1 MKYKYKLE
9 GLDCANC
16 TQKIEDRLNEEN
28 DIDNCVISFATGIM
42 TFHSNQPN
50 IESRVIEII
59 SQMEPDISI
68 QNMNQTHKHFHHEEH
83 CSCGHDHYHE
93 EHCSCEHDHHHEEHC
108 SCGHDHHKPVRK
120 IKGGIRLHI
129 HGLDCANCAMK
140 VETEIKKQPFI
151 EDAVVNFSTETLV
164 VKSTHVD
171 NLVDKIQQVVD
182 SVEEGVSISLDKQK
196 NFEKP
201 KLFVLKENIELVE
214 GIIVFIGA
222 IISSGWFSIFLYIFA
237 YLLIGYKVILKAL
250 KNIGRKDF
258 LDENFLMCL
267 ATFGAIALQDYSEAI
282 AVMLF
287 YAIGEIFQG
296 YAVNKTR
303 HSISSLMN
311 VKSDFANLLQDNEII
326 QVAPEE
332 VQPGQTIVVKVG
344 EKVPLDGTVIHGTSM
359 LDTSSLTGESV
370 PKYVESGDEILSG
383 VVNLNEVLYIEV
395 THPYEDST
403 VSRIIDL
410 VENSASKK
418 AQIEKFITRFAKVYT
433 PTVVLLAVLLLVVPM
448 IILPDQSIYT
458 WLYRACTFL
467 VVSCPCAL
475 VISIPLGLYAGLGKA
490 SSLGILI
497 KGGNYLEL
505 LKDVD
510 TVVFDKTGTLTKGEF
525 DVVEIS
531 DESLLEI
538 GAYGEFM
545 SNHPIAKSIVQC
557 YKQDIQSQR
566 ISQFKEIAGMGIEV
580 LIDGQQYYLGNQ
592 KYFDRLQIKTS
603 LPQKTG
609 TIVYIARGHHYLG
622 YIVVADI
629 VKDTA
634 VLGIQSLK
642 GVKVKNTV
650 MLTGDRRD
658 VANDIASKIG
668 IDTVYSELLPQ
679 DKVYQ
684 LEKLLNK
691 DSVVAYVGDGI
702 NDAPVL
708 ARADLGIAMG
718 GVGSDVAI
726 EAADMV
732 LMTDDINMIS
742 KAIQVSRYT
751 NFILKENVT
760 FTLLVKI
767 GVLVL
772 TLFGYTNMWMGVF
785 ADVGVTLIAI
795 CNSMRILYKK

>member
-1 MKYKYKLE
+1 MEYKYKLS

-16 TQKIEDRLNEEN
+16 TQKIEDRLNQEEH
-28 DIDNCVISFATGIM
+28 IENCTISFATGIM
-42 TFHSNQPN
+42 TFNSEQDG
-50 IESRVIEII
+50 IEKRVSEII
-59 SQMEPDISI
+59 SQMEPEVVM
-68 QNMNQTHKHFHHEEH
+68 QNMSCNCQNHDHSHVHQHHDDD
-83 CSCGHDHYHE
+83 CDCGHHHHDDHC
-93 EHCSCEHDHHHEEHC
+93 HCGHHHDHPAM
-108 SCGHDHHKPVRK
+108 PVRN
-120 IKGGIRLHI
+120 IDGGIKLLI
-129 HGLDCANCAMK
+129 HGLDCANCALK
-140 VETEIKKQPFI
+140 VENEIKKQPFI
-151 EDAVVNFSTETLV
+151 EDAVINFSTETLV
-164 VKSTHVD
+164 VKTTDSHD
-171 NLVDKIQQVVD
+171 LVDKIQKAVD
-182 SVEEGVSISLDKQK
+182 SVEEGVIVSLKK
-196 NFEKP
+196 SEVKYTKP
-201 KLFVLKENIELVE
+201 KLFVFKDNIELIE
-214 GIIVFIGA
+214 GIIIFVGA
-222 IISSGWFSIFLYIFA
+222 MMTSGWFSVFLYIFA

-250 KNIGRKDF
+250 KNLGRKDF

-267 ATFGAIALQDYSEAI
+267 ATFGAIALQDYGEAI

-303 HSISSLMN
+303 NSISSLMN
-311 VKSDFANLLQDNEII
+311 VKSDYANLQLEDEMI
-326 QVAPEE
+326 QVPPED
-332 VQPGQTIVVKVG
+332 VQVGQTVVVKVG
-344 EKVPLDGTVIHGTSM
+344 EKVPLDGVVIQGSSM

-370 PKYVESGDEILSG
+370 PRLVETGDEILSG
-383 VVNLNEVLYIEV
+383 VVNLNEILYVKV

-418 AQIEKFITRFAKVYT
+418 AQIEKFITRFARVYT
-433 PTVVLLAVLLLVVPM
+433 PAVVFLAVLLLIVPM
-448 IILPDQSIYT
+448 IALPDQSFYT

-490 SSLGILI
+490 SSAGILI

-525 DVVEIS
+525 EVVEIS

-545 SNHPIAKSIVQC
+545 SNHPIAKSIV
-557 YKQDIQSQR
+557 KAFGKDIDSQR
-566 ISQFKEIAGMGIEV
+566 IADFKETAGMGIEV
-580 LIDGQQYYLGNQ
+580 LIDDQHYYLGNQ
-592 KYFDRLQIKTS
+592 KYFDQLQVKTAS
-603 LPQKTG
+603 PEKTG
-609 TIVYIARGHHYLG
+609 TIVYIARDHDYLG
-622 YIVVADI
+622 YIVVADVI
-629 VKDTA
+629 KDTA
-634 VLGIQSLK
+634 ISGISSLK
-642 GVKVKNTV
+642 DVKVKNTV
-650 MLTGDRRD
+650 MLTGDRQN
-658 VANDIASKIG
+658 VAEDIASKIG
-668 IDTVYSELLPQ
+668 IDQVYSELLPQ

-684 LEKLLNK
+684 LEKLLDK

-732 LMTDDINMIS
+732 LMTDDITMIA
-742 KAIQVSRYT
+742 KAIRISRYT

-760 FTLLVKI
+760 FTLLIKI
-767 GVLVL
+767 GVLLL

>member
-1 MKYKYKLE
+1 MEYKYKLS

-16 TQKIEDRLNEEN
+16 TQKIEDRLNQEEH
-28 DIDNCVISFATGIM
+28 IENCTISFATGIM
-42 TFHSNQPN
+42 TFNSEQDG
-50 IESRVIEII
+50 IEKRVSEII
-59 SQMEPDISI
+59 SQMEPEVVM
-68 QNMNQTHKHFHHEEH
+68 QNMSCNCQNHDHSHVHQHHDDD
-83 CSCGHDHYHE
+83 CDCGHHHHDDHC
-93 EHCSCEHDHHHEEHC
+93 HCGHHHDHPAM
-108 SCGHDHHKPVRK
+108 PVRN
-120 IKGGIRLHI
+120 IDGGIKLLI
-129 HGLDCANCAMK
+129 HGLDCANCALK
-140 VETEIKKQPFI
+140 VENEIKKQPFI
-151 EDAVVNFSTETLV
+151 EDAVINFSTETLV
-164 VKSTHVD
+164 VKTTDSHD
-171 NLVDKIQQVVD
+171 LVDKIQKAVD
-182 SVEEGVSISLDKQK
+182 SVEEGVIVSLKK
-196 NFEKP
+196 SEVKYTKP
-201 KLFVLKENIELVE
+201 KLFVFKDNIELIE
-214 GIIVFIGA
+214 GIIIFVGA
-222 IISSGWFSIFLYIFA
+222 MMTSGWFSVFLYIFA

-250 KNIGRKDF
+250 KNLGRKDF
-258 LDENFLMCL
+258 LDENLLMCL
-267 ATFGAIALQDYSEAI
+267 ATFGAIALQDYGEAI

-303 HSISSLMN
+303 NSISSLMN
-311 VKSDFANLLQDNEII
+311 VKSDYANLQLEDEMI
-326 QVAPEE
+326 QVPPED
-332 VQPGQTIVVKVG
+332 VQVGQTVVVKVG
-344 EKVPLDGTVIHGTSM
+344 EKVPLDGVVIQGSSM

-370 PKYVESGDEILSG
+370 PRLVETGDEILSG
-383 VVNLNEVLYIEV
+383 VVNLNEILYVKV

-418 AQIEKFITRFAKVYT
+418 AQIEKFITRFARVYT
-433 PTVVLLAVLLLVVPM
+433 PAVVFLAVLLLIVPM
-448 IILPDQSIYT
+448 IALPDQSFYT

-490 SSLGILI
+490 SSAGILI

-525 DVVEIS
+525 EVVEIS
-531 DESLLEI
+531 DDSLLEI

-545 SNHPIAKSIVQC
+545 SNHPIAKSIV
-557 YKQDIQSQR
+557 KAFGKDIDSQR
-566 ISQFKEIAGMGIEV
+566 IADFKETAGMGIEV
-580 LIDGQQYYLGNQ
+580 LIDDQHYYLGNQ
-592 KYFDRLQIKTS
+592 KYFDQLQVKTAS
-603 LPQKTG
+603 PEKTG
-609 TIVYIARGHHYLG
+609 TIVYIARDHDYLG
-622 YIVVADI
+622 YIVVADVI
-629 VKDTA
+629 KDTA
-634 VLGIQSLK
+634 ISGISSLK
-642 GVKVKNTV
+642 DVKVKNTV
-650 MLTGDRRD
+650 MLTGDRQN
-658 VANDIASKIG
+658 VAEDIASKIG
-668 IDTVYSELLPQ
+668 IDQVYSELLPQ

-684 LEKLLNK
+684 LEKLLDK

-732 LMTDDINMIS
+732 LMTDDITMIA
-742 KAIQVSRYT
+742 KAIRISRYT

-760 FTLLVKI
+760 FTLLIKI
-767 GVLVL
+767 GVLLL

>member
-1 MKYKYKLE
+1 MEYKYKLS

-16 TQKIEDRLNEEN
+16 TQKIEDRLNQEEH
-28 DIDNCVISFATGIM
+28 IENCTISFATGIM
-42 TFHSNQPN
+42 TFNSEQDG
-50 IESRVIEII
+50 IEKRVSEII
-59 SQMEPDISI
+59 SQMEPEVVM
-68 QNMNQTHKHFHHEEH
+68 QNMSCNCQNHDHSHVHQHHDDD
-83 CSCGHDHYHE
+83 CDCGHHHHDDHC
-93 EHCSCEHDHHHEEHC
+93 HCGHHHDHPAM
-108 SCGHDHHKPVRK
+108 PVRN
-120 IKGGIRLHI
+120 IDGGIKLLI
-129 HGLDCANCAMK
+129 HGLDCANCALK
-140 VETEIKKQPFI
+140 VENEIKKQPFI
-151 EDAVVNFSTETLV
+151 EDAVINFSTETLV
-164 VKSTHVD
+164 VKTTDSHD
-171 NLVDKIQQVVD
+171 LVDKIQKAVD
-182 SVEEGVSISLDKQK
+182 SVEEGVIVSLKK
-196 NFEKP
+196 SEVKYTKP
-201 KLFVLKENIELVE
+201 KLFVFKDNIELME
-214 GIIVFIGA
+214 GIIIFVGA
-222 IISSGWFSIFLYIFA
+222 MMTSGWFSVFLYIFA

-250 KNIGRKDF
+250 KNLGRKDF

-267 ATFGAIALQDYSEAI
+267 ATFGAIALQDYGEAI

-303 HSISSLMN
+303 NSISSLMN
-311 VKSDFANLLQDNEII
+311 VKSDYANLQLEDEMI
-326 QVAPEE
+326 QVPPED
-332 VQPGQTIVVKVG
+332 VQVGQTVVVKVG
-344 EKVPLDGTVIHGTSM
+344 EKVPLDGVVIQGSSM

-370 PKYVESGDEILSG
+370 PRLVETGDEILSG
-383 VVNLNEVLYIEV
+383 VVNLNEILYVKV

-418 AQIEKFITRFAKVYT
+418 AQIEKFITRFARVYT
-433 PTVVLLAVLLLVVPM
+433 PAVVFLAVLLLIVPM
-448 IILPDQSIYT
+448 IALPDQSFYT

-490 SSLGILI
+490 SSAGILI

-525 DVVEIS
+525 EVVEIS

-545 SNHPIAKSIVQC
+545 SNHPIAKSIV
-557 YKQDIQSQR
+557 KAFGKDIDSQR
-566 ISQFKEIAGMGIEV
+566 IADFKETAGMGIEV
-580 LIDGQQYYLGNQ
+580 LIDDQHYYLGNQ
-592 KYFDRLQIKTS
+592 KYFDQLQVKTAS
-603 LPQKTG
+603 PEKTG
-609 TIVYIARGHHYLG
+609 TIVYIARDHDYLG
-622 YIVVADI
+622 YIVVADVI
-629 VKDTA
+629 KDTA
-634 VLGIQSLK
+634 ISGISSLK
-642 GVKVKNTV
+642 DVKVKNTV
-650 MLTGDRRD
+650 MLTGDRQN
-658 VANDIASKIG
+658 VAEDIASKIG
-668 IDTVYSELLPQ
+668 IDQVYSELLPQ

-684 LEKLLNK
+684 LEKLLDK

-732 LMTDDINMIS
+732 LMTDDITMIA
-742 KAIQVSRYT
+742 KAIRISRYT

-760 FTLLVKI
+760 FTLLIKI
-767 GVLVL
+767 GVLLL

>member
-1 MKYKYKLE
+1 MEYKYKLS

-16 TQKIEDRLNEEN
+16 TQKIEDRLNQEEH
-28 DIDNCVISFATGIM
+28 IENCTISFATGIM
-42 TFHSNQPN
+42 IFNSEQDG
-50 IESRVIEII
+50 IEKRVSEII
-59 SQMEPDISI
+59 SQMEPEVTM
-68 QNMNQTHKHFHHEEH
+68 QNMSCNCQNHDHSHVHQHHDDD
-83 CSCGHDHYHE
+83 CDCGHHHHDDHC
-93 EHCSCEHDHHHEEHC
+93 HCGHHHDHPAM
-108 SCGHDHHKPVRK
+108 PVRN
-120 IKGGIRLHI
+120 IDGGIKLHI
-129 HGLDCANCAMK
+129 HGLDCANCALK
-140 VETEIKKQPFI
+140 VENEIKKQPFI
-151 EDAVVNFSTETLV
+151 EDAVINFSTETLV
-164 VKSTHVD
+164 VKTTDSHD
-171 NLVDKIQQVVD
+171 LVDKIQKAVD
-182 SVEEGVSISLDKQK
+182 SVEEGVIVSLKK
-196 NFEKP
+196 SEVKYTKP
-201 KLFVLKENIELVE
+201 KLFVFKDNIELIE
-214 GIIVFIGA
+214 GIIIFVGA
-222 IISSGWFSIFLYIFA
+222 MMTSGWFSVFLYIFA

-250 KNIGRKDF
+250 KNLGRKDF
-258 LDENFLMCL
+258 LDENLLMCL
-267 ATFGAIALQDYSEAI
+267 ATFGAIALQDYGEAI

-303 HSISSLMN
+303 NSISSLMN
-311 VKSDFANLLQDNEII
+311 VKSDYANLQLEDEMI
-326 QVAPEE
+326 QVPPED
-332 VQPGQTIVVKVG
+332 VQVGQTVVVKVG
-344 EKVPLDGTVIHGTSM
+344 EKVPLDGVVIQGSSM

-370 PKYVESGDEILSG
+370 PRLVETGDEILSG
-383 VVNLNEVLYIEV
+383 VVNLNEILYVKV

-418 AQIEKFITRFAKVYT
+418 AQIEKFITRFARVYT
-433 PTVVLLAVLLLVVPM
+433 PAVVFLAVLLLIVPM
-448 IILPDQSIYT
+448 IALPDQSFYT

-490 SSLGILI
+490 SSAGILI

-525 DVVEIS
+525 EVVEIS

-545 SNHPIAKSIVQC
+545 SNHPIAKSIV
-557 YKQDIQSQR
+557 KAFGKDIDSQR
-566 ISQFKEIAGMGIEV
+566 IADFKETAGMGIEV
-580 LIDGQQYYLGNQ
+580 LIDDQHYYLGNQ
-592 KYFDRLQIKTS
+592 KYFDQLQVKTAS
-603 LPQKTG
+603 PEKTG
-609 TIVYIARGHHYLG
+609 TIVYIARDHDYLG
-622 YIVVADI
+622 YIVVADVI
-629 VKDTA
+629 KDTA
-634 VLGIQSLK
+634 ISGISSLK
-642 GVKVKNTV
+642 DVKVKNTV
-650 MLTGDRRD
+650 MLTGDRQN
-658 VANDIASKIG
+658 VAEDIASKIG
-668 IDTVYSELLPQ
+668 IDQVYSELLPQ

-684 LEKLLNK
+684 LEKLLDK

-732 LMTDDINMIS
+732 LMTDDITMIA
-742 KAIQVSRYT
+742 KAIRISRYT

-760 FTLLVKI
+760 FTLLIKI
-767 GVLVL
+767 GVLLL

>member
-1 MKYKYKLE
+1 MEYKYKLN

-16 TQKIEDRLNEEN
+16 TQKIEDRLNQEEH
-28 DIDNCVISFATGIM
+28 IENCTISFATGIM
-42 TFHSNQPN
+42 TFNSEQDG
-50 IESRVIEII
+50 IEKRVSEII
-59 SQMEPDISI
+59 SQMEPEVVM
-68 QNMNQTHKHFHHEEH
+68 QNMSCNCQNHDHSHVHQHHDDD
-83 CSCGHDHYHE
+83 CDCGHHHHDDHC
-93 EHCSCEHDHHHEEHC
+93 HCGHHHDHPAM
-108 SCGHDHHKPVRK
+108 PVRN
-120 IKGGIRLHI
+120 IDGGIKLLI
-129 HGLDCANCAMK
+129 HGLDCANCALK
-140 VETEIKKQPFI
+140 VENEIKKQPFI
-151 EDAVVNFSTETLV
+151 EDAVINFSTETLV
-164 VKSTHVD
+164 VKTTDSHD
-171 NLVDKIQQVVD
+171 LVDKIQKAVD
-182 SVEEGVSISLDKQK
+182 SVEEGVIVSLKK
-196 NFEKP
+196 SEVKYTKP
-201 KLFVLKENIELVE
+201 KLFVFKDNIELME
-214 GIIVFIGA
+214 GIIIFVGA
-222 IISSGWFSIFLYIFA
+222 MMTSGWFSVFLYIFA

-250 KNIGRKDF
+250 KNLGRKDF

-267 ATFGAIALQDYSEAI
+267 ATFGAIALQDYGEAI

-303 HSISSLMN
+303 NSISSLMN
-311 VKSDFANLLQDNEII
+311 VKSDYANLQLEDEMI
-326 QVAPEE
+326 QVPPED
-332 VQPGQTIVVKVG
+332 VQVGQTVVVKVG
-344 EKVPLDGTVIHGTSM
+344 EKVPLDGVVIQGSSM

-370 PKYVESGDEILSG
+370 PRLVETGDEILSG
-383 VVNLNEVLYIEV
+383 VVNLNEILYVKV

-418 AQIEKFITRFAKVYT
+418 AQIEKFITRFARVYT
-433 PTVVLLAVLLLVVPM
+433 PAVVFLAVLLLIVPM
-448 IILPDQSIYT
+448 IALPDQSFYT

-490 SSLGILI
+490 SSAGILI

-525 DVVEIS
+525 EVVEIS
-531 DESLLEI
+531 DDSLLEI

-545 SNHPIAKSIVQC
+545 SNHPIAKSIV
-557 YKQDIQSQR
+557 KAFGKDIDSQR
-566 ISQFKEIAGMGIEV
+566 IADFKETAGMGIEV
-580 LIDGQQYYLGNQ
+580 LIDDQHYYLGNQ
-592 KYFDRLQIKTS
+592 KYFDQLQVKTAS
-603 LPQKTG
+603 PEKTG
-609 TIVYIARGHHYLG
+609 TIVYIARDHDYLG
-622 YIVVADI
+622 YIVVADVI
-629 VKDTA
+629 KDTA
-634 VLGIQSLK
+634 ISGISSLK
-642 GVKVKNTV
+642 DVKVKNTV
-650 MLTGDRRD
+650 MLTGDRQN
-658 VANDIASKIG
+658 VAEDIASKIG
-668 IDTVYSELLPQ
+668 IDQVYSELLPQ

-684 LEKLLNK
+684 LEKLLDK

-732 LMTDDINMIS
+732 LMTDDITMIA
-742 KAIQVSRYT
+742 KAIRISRYT

-760 FTLLVKI
+760 FTLLIKI
-767 GVLVL
+767 GVLLL

-795 CNSMRILYKK
+795 CNSMRILYKKK

>member
-1 MKYKYKLE
+1 MEYKYKLN

-16 TQKIEDRLNEEN
+16 TQKIEDRLNQEEH
-28 DIDNCVISFATGIM
+28 IENCTISFATGIM
-42 TFHSNQPN
+42 TFNSEQDG
-50 IESRVIEII
+50 IEKRVSEII
-59 SQMEPDISI
+59 SQMEPEVVM
-68 QNMNQTHKHFHHEEH
+68 QNMSCNCQNHDHSHVHQHHDDD
-83 CSCGHDHYHE
+83 CDCGHHHHDDHC
-93 EHCSCEHDHHHEEHC
+93 HCGHHHDHPAM
-108 SCGHDHHKPVRK
+108 PVRN
-120 IKGGIRLHI
+120 IDGGIKLLI
-129 HGLDCANCAMK
+129 HGLDCANCALK
-140 VETEIKKQPFI
+140 VENEIKKQPFI
-151 EDAVVNFSTETLV
+151 EDAVINFSTETLV
-164 VKSTHVD
+164 VKTTDSHD
-171 NLVDKIQQVVD
+171 LVDKIQKAVD
-182 SVEEGVSISLDKQK
+182 SVEEGVIVSLKK
-196 NFEKP
+196 SEVKYTKP
-201 KLFVLKENIELVE
+201 KLFVFKDNIELME
-214 GIIVFIGA
+214 GIIIFVGA
-222 IISSGWFSIFLYIFA
+222 MMTSGWFSVFLYIFA

-250 KNIGRKDF
+250 KNLGRKDF

-267 ATFGAIALQDYSEAI
+267 ATFGAIALQDYGEAI

-303 HSISSLMN
+303 NSISSLMN
-311 VKSDFANLLQDNEII
+311 VKSDYANLQLEDEMI
-326 QVAPEE
+326 QVPPED
-332 VQPGQTIVVKVG
+332 VQVGQTVVVKVG
-344 EKVPLDGTVIHGTSM
+344 EKVPLDGVVIQGSSM

-370 PKYVESGDEILSG
+370 PRLVETGDEILSG
-383 VVNLNEVLYIEV
+383 VVNLNEILYVKV

-418 AQIEKFITRFAKVYT
+418 AQIEKFITRFARVYT
-433 PTVVLLAVLLLVVPM
+433 PAVVFLAVLLLIVPM
-448 IILPDQSIYT
+448 IALPDQSFYT

-490 SSLGILI
+490 SSAGILI

-525 DVVEIS
+525 EVVEIS
-531 DESLLEI
+531 DDSLLEI

-545 SNHPIAKSIVQC
+545 SNHPIAKSIV
-557 YKQDIQSQR
+557 KAFGKDIDSQR
-566 ISQFKEIAGMGIEV
+566 IADFKETAGMGIEV
-580 LIDGQQYYLGNQ
+580 LIDDQHYYLGNQ
-592 KYFDRLQIKTS
+592 KYFDQLQVKTAS
-603 LPQKTG
+603 PEKTG
-609 TIVYIARGHHYLG
+609 TIVYIARDHDYLG
-622 YIVVADI
+622 YIVVADVI
-629 VKDTA
+629 KDTA
-634 VLGIQSLK
+634 ISGISSLK
-642 GVKVKNTV
+642 DVKVKNTV
-650 MLTGDRRD
+650 MLTGDRQN
-658 VANDIASKIG
+658 VAEDIASKIG
-668 IDTVYSELLPQ
+668 IDQVYSELLPQ

-684 LEKLLNK
+684 LEKLLDK

-732 LMTDDINMIS
+732 LMTDDITMIA
-742 KAIQVSRYT
+742 KAIRISRYT

-760 FTLLVKI
+760 FTLLIKI
-767 GVLVL
+767 GVLLL

>member
-1 MKYKYKLE
+1 MEYKYKLS

-16 TQKIEDRLNEEN
+16 TQKIEDRLNQEEH
-28 DIDNCVISFATGIM
+28 IENCTISFATGIM
-42 TFHSNQPN
+42 TFNSEQDG
-50 IESRVIEII
+50 IEKRVSEII
-59 SQMEPDISI
+59 SQMEPEVVM
-68 QNMNQTHKHFHHEEH
+68 QNMSCNCQNHDHSHVHQHHDDD
-83 CSCGHDHYHE
+83 CDCGHHHHDDHC
-93 EHCSCEHDHHHEEHC
+93 HCGHHHDHPAM
-108 SCGHDHHKPVRK
+108 PVRN
-120 IKGGIRLHI
+120 IDGGIKLHI
-129 HGLDCANCAMK
+129 HGLDCANCALK
-140 VETEIKKQPFI
+140 VENEIKKQPFI
-151 EDAVVNFSTETLV
+151 EDAVINFSTETLV
-164 VKSTHVD
+164 VKTTDSHD
-171 NLVDKIQQVVD
+171 LVDKIQKAVD
-182 SVEEGVSISLDKQK
+182 SVEEGVIVSLKK
-196 NFEKP
+196 SEVKYTKP
-201 KLFVLKENIELVE
+201 KLFVFKDNIELIE
-214 GIIVFIGA
+214 GIIIFVGA
-222 IISSGWFSIFLYIFA
+222 MMTSGWFSVFLYIFA

-250 KNIGRKDF
+250 KNLGRKDF

-267 ATFGAIALQDYSEAI
+267 ATFGAIALQDYGEAI

-303 HSISSLMN
+303 NSISSLMN
-311 VKSDFANLLQDNEII
+311 VKSDYANLQLEDEMI
-326 QVAPEE
+326 QVPPED
-332 VQPGQTIVVKVG
+332 VQIGQTVVVKVG
-344 EKVPLDGTVIHGTSM
+344 EKVPLDGVVIQGSSM

-370 PKYVESGDEILSG
+370 PRLVETGDEILSG
-383 VVNLNEVLYIEV
+383 VVNLNEILYVKV

-418 AQIEKFITRFAKVYT
+418 AQIEKFITRFARVYT
-433 PTVVLLAVLLLVVPM
+433 PAVVFLAVLLLIVPM
-448 IILPDQSIYT
+448 IALPDQSFYT

-490 SSLGILI
+490 SSAGILI

-525 DVVEIS
+525 EVVEIS

-545 SNHPIAKSIVQC
+545 SNHPIAKSIV
-557 YKQDIQSQR
+557 KAFGKDIDSQR
-566 ISQFKEIAGMGIEV
+566 IADFKETAGMGIEV
-580 LIDGQQYYLGNQ
+580 LIDDQHYYLGNQ
-592 KYFDRLQIKTS
+592 KYFDQLQVKTAS
-603 LPQKTG
+603 PEKTG
-609 TIVYIARGHHYLG
+609 TIVYIARDHDYLG
-622 YIVVADI
+622 YIVVADVI
-629 VKDTA
+629 KDTA
-634 VLGIQSLK
+634 ISGISSLK
-642 GVKVKNTV
+642 DVKVKNTV
-650 MLTGDRRD
+650 MLTGDRQN
-658 VANDIASKIG
+658 VAEDIASKIG
-668 IDTVYSELLPQ
+668 IDQVYSELLPQ

-684 LEKLLNK
+684 LEKLLDK

-732 LMTDDINMIS
+732 LMTDDITMIA
-742 KAIQVSRYT
+742 KAIRISRYT

-760 FTLLVKI
+760 FTLLIKI
-767 GVLVL
+767 GVLLL

>member
-1 MKYKYKLE
+1 MEYKYKLS

-16 TQKIEDRLNEEN
+16 TQKIEDRLNQEEH
-28 DIDNCVISFATGIM
+28 IENCTISFATGIM
-42 TFHSNQPN
+42 TFNSEQDG
-50 IESRVIEII
+50 IEKRVSEII
-59 SQMEPDISI
+59 SQMEPEVTM
-68 QNMNQTHKHFHHEEH
+68 QNMSCNCQNHDHSHVHQHHDDD
-83 CSCGHDHYHE
+83 CDCGHHHHDDHC
-93 EHCSCEHDHHHEEHC
+93 HCGHHHDHPAM
-108 SCGHDHHKPVRK
+108 PVRN
-120 IKGGIRLHI
+120 IDGGIKLLI
-129 HGLDCANCAMK
+129 HGLDCANCALK
-140 VETEIKKQPFI
+140 VENEIKKQPFI
-151 EDAVVNFSTETLV
+151 EDAVINFSTETLV
-164 VKSTHVD
+164 VKTTDSHD
-171 NLVDKIQQVVD
+171 LVDKIQKAVD
-182 SVEEGVSISLDKQK
+182 SVEEGVIVSLKK
-196 NFEKP
+196 SEVKYTKP
-201 KLFVLKENIELVE
+201 KLFVFKDNIELME
-214 GIIVFIGA
+214 GIIIFVGA
-222 IISSGWFSIFLYIFA
+222 MMTSGWFSVFLYIFA

-250 KNIGRKDF
+250 KNLGRKDF

-267 ATFGAIALQDYSEAI
+267 ATFGAIALQDYGEAI

-303 HSISSLMN
+303 NSISSLMN
-311 VKSDFANLLQDNEII
+311 VKSDYANLQLEDEMI
-326 QVAPEE
+326 QVPPED
-332 VQPGQTIVVKVG
+332 VQVGQTVVVKVG
-344 EKVPLDGTVIHGTSM
+344 EKVPLDGVVIQGSSM

-370 PKYVESGDEILSG
+370 PRLVETGDEILSG
-383 VVNLNEVLYIEV
+383 VVNLNEILYVKV

-418 AQIEKFITRFAKVYT
+418 AQIEKFITRFARVYT
-433 PTVVLLAVLLLVVPM
+433 PAVVFLAVLLLIVPM
-448 IILPDQSIYT
+448 IALPDQSFYT

-490 SSLGILI
+490 SSAGILI

-525 DVVEIS
+525 EVVEIS

-545 SNHPIAKSIVQC
+545 SNHPIAKSIV
-557 YKQDIQSQR
+557 KAFGKDIDSQR
-566 ISQFKEIAGMGIEV
+566 IADFKETAGMGIEV
-580 LIDGQQYYLGNQ
+580 LIDDQHYYLGNQ
-592 KYFDRLQIKTS
+592 KYFDQLQVKTAS
-603 LPQKTG
+603 PEKTG
-609 TIVYIARGHHYLG
+609 TIVYIARDHDYLG
-622 YIVVADI
+622 YIVVADVI
-629 VKDTA
+629 KDTA
-634 VLGIQSLK
+634 ISGIRSLK
-642 GVKVKNTV
+642 DVKVKNTV
-650 MLTGDRRD
+650 MLTGDRQN
-658 VANDIASKIG
+658 VAEDIASKIG
-668 IDTVYSELLPQ
+668 IDQVYSELLPQ

-684 LEKLLNK
+684 LEKLLDK

-732 LMTDDINMIS
+732 LMTDDITMIA
-742 KAIQVSRYT
+742 KAIRISRYT

-760 FTLLVKI
+760 FTLLIKI
-767 GVLVL
+767 GVLLL

>member
-1 MKYKYKLE
+1 MEYKYKLS

-16 TQKIEDRLNEEN
+16 TQKIEDRLNQEEH
-28 DIDNCVISFATGIM
+28 IENCTISFATGIM
-42 TFHSNQPN
+42 TFNSEQDG
-50 IESRVIEII
+50 IEKRVSEII
-59 SQMEPDISI
+59 SQMEPEVTM
-68 QNMNQTHKHFHHEEH
+68 QNMSCNCQNHDHSHVHQHHDDD
-83 CSCGHDHYHE
+83 CDCGHHHHDDYC
-93 EHCSCEHDHHHEEHC
+93 HCGHHHDHPAM
-108 SCGHDHHKPVRK
+108 PVRN
-120 IKGGIRLHI
+120 IDGGIKLHI
-129 HGLDCANCAMK
+129 HGLDCANCALK
-140 VETEIKKQPFI
+140 VENEIKKQPFI
-151 EDAVVNFSTETLV
+151 EDAVINFSTETLV
-164 VKSTHVD
+164 VKTTDSHD
-171 NLVDKIQQVVD
+171 LVDKIQKAVD
-182 SVEEGVSISLDKQK
+182 SVEEGVIVSLKK
-196 NFEKP
+196 SEVKYTKP
-201 KLFVLKENIELVE
+201 KLFVFKDNIELIE
-214 GIIVFIGA
+214 GIIIFVA
-222 IISSGWFSIFLYIFA
+222 AMMTSGWFSVFLYIFA

-250 KNIGRKDF
+250 KNLGRKDF
-258 LDENFLMCL
+258 LDENLLMCL
-267 ATFGAIALQDYSEAI
+267 ATFGAIALQDYGEAI

-303 HSISSLMN
+303 NSISSLMN
-311 VKSDFANLLQDNEII
+311 VKSDYANLQLEDEMI
-326 QVAPEE
+326 QVPPED
-332 VQPGQTIVVKVG
+332 VQVGQTVVVKVG
-344 EKVPLDGTVIHGTSM
+344 EKVPLDGVVIQGSSM

-370 PKYVESGDEILSG
+370 PRLVETGDEILSG
-383 VVNLNEVLYIEV
+383 VVNLNEILYVKV

-418 AQIEKFITRFAKVYT
+418 AQIEKFITRFARVYT
-433 PTVVLLAVLLLVVPM
+433 PAVVFLAVLLLIVPM
-448 IILPDQSIYT
+448 IALPDQSFYT

-490 SSLGILI
+490 SSAGILI

-525 DVVEIS
+525 EVVEIS
-531 DESLLEI
+531 DDSLLEI

-545 SNHPIAKSIVQC
+545 SNHPIAKSIV
-557 YKQDIQSQR
+557 KAFGKDIDSQR
-566 ISQFKEIAGMGIEV
+566 IADFKETAGMGIEV
-580 LIDGQQYYLGNQ
+580 LIDDQHYYLGNQ
-592 KYFDRLQIKTS
+592 KYFDQLQVKTAS
-603 LPQKTG
+603 PEKTG
-609 TIVYIARGHHYLG
+609 TIVYIARDHDYLG
-622 YIVVADI
+622 YIVVADVI
-629 VKDTA
+629 KDTA
-634 VLGIQSLK
+634 ISGISSLK
-642 GVKVKNTV
+642 DVKVKNTV
-650 MLTGDRRD
+650 MLTGDRQN
-658 VANDIASKIG
+658 VAEDIASKIG
-668 IDTVYSELLPQ
+668 IDQVYSELLPQ

-684 LEKLLNK
+684 LEKLLDK

-732 LMTDDINMIS
+732 LMTDDITMIA
-742 KAIQVSRYT
+742 KAIRISRYT

-760 FTLLVKI
+760 FTLLIKI
-767 GVLVL
+767 GVLLL

>member
-1 MKYKYKLE
+1 MEYKYKLS

-16 TQKIEDRLNEEN
+16 TQKIEDRLNQEEH
-28 DIDNCVISFATGIM
+28 IENCTISFATGIM
-42 TFHSNQPN
+42 TFNSEQDG
-50 IESRVIEII
+50 IEKRVSEII
-59 SQMEPDISI
+59 SQMEPEVTM
-68 QNMNQTHKHFHHEEH
+68 QNMSCNCQNHDHSHVHQHHDDD
-83 CSCGHDHYHE
+83 CDCGHHHHDDHC
-93 EHCSCEHDHHHEEHC
+93 HCGHHHDHPAM
-108 SCGHDHHKPVRK
+108 PVRN
-120 IKGGIRLHI
+120 IDGGIKLLI
-129 HGLDCANCAMK
+129 HGLDCANCALK
-140 VETEIKKQPFI
+140 VENEIKKQPFI
-151 EDAVVNFSTETLV
+151 EDAVINFSTETLV
-164 VKSTHVD
+164 VKTTDSHD
-171 NLVDKIQQVVD
+171 LVDKIQKAVD
-182 SVEEGVSISLDKQK
+182 SVEEGVIVSLKK
-196 NFEKP
+196 SEVKYTKP
-201 KLFVLKENIELVE
+201 KLFVFKDNIELIE
-214 GIIVFIGA
+214 GIIIFVGA
-222 IISSGWFSIFLYIFA
+222 MMTSGWFSVFLYIFA

-250 KNIGRKDF
+250 KNLGRKDF
-258 LDENFLMCL
+258 LDENLLMCL
-267 ATFGAIALQDYSEAI
+267 ATFGAIALQDYGEAI

-303 HSISSLMN
+303 NSISSLMN
-311 VKSDFANLLQDNEII
+311 VKSDYANLQLEDEMI
-326 QVAPEE
+326 QVPPED
-332 VQPGQTIVVKVG
+332 VQIGQTVVVKVG
-344 EKVPLDGTVIHGTSM
+344 EKVPLDGVVIQGSSM

-370 PKYVESGDEILSG
+370 PRLVETGDEILSG
-383 VVNLNEVLYIEV
+383 VVNLNEILYVKV

-418 AQIEKFITRFAKVYT
+418 AQIEKFITRFARVYT
-433 PTVVLLAVLLLVVPM
+433 PAVVFLAVLLLIVPM
-448 IILPDQSIYT
+448 IALPDQSFYT

-490 SSLGILI
+490 SSAGILI

-525 DVVEIS
+525 EVVEIS
-531 DESLLEI
+531 DDSLLEI

-545 SNHPIAKSIVQC
+545 SNHPIAKSIV
-557 YKQDIQSQR
+557 KAFGKDIDSQR
-566 ISQFKEIAGMGIEV
+566 IADFKETAGMGIEV
-580 LIDGQQYYLGNQ
+580 LIDDQHYYLGNQ
-592 KYFDRLQIKTS
+592 KYFDQLQVKTAS
-603 LPQKTG
+603 PEKTG
-609 TIVYIARGHHYLG
+609 TIVYIARDHDYLG
-622 YIVVADI
+622 YIVVADVI
-629 VKDTA
+629 KDTA
-634 VLGIQSLK
+634 ISGISSLK
-642 GVKVKNTV
+642 DVKVKNTV
-650 MLTGDRRD
+650 MLTGDRQN
-658 VANDIASKIG
+658 VAEDIASKIG
-668 IDTVYSELLPQ
+668 IDQVYSELLPQ

-684 LEKLLNK
+684 LEKLLDK

-732 LMTDDINMIS
+732 LMTDDITMIA
-742 KAIQVSRYT
+742 KAIRISRYT

-760 FTLLVKI
+760 FTLLIKI
-767 GVLVL
+767 GVLLL

>member
-1 MKYKYKLE
+1 MEYKYKLS

-16 TQKIEDRLNEEN
+16 TQKIEDRLNQEEH
-28 DIDNCVISFATGIM
+28 IENCTISFATGIM
-42 TFHSNQPN
+42 TFNSEQDG
-50 IESRVIEII
+50 IEKRVSEII
-59 SQMEPDISI
+59 SQMEPEVTM
-68 QNMNQTHKHFHHEEH
+68 QNMSCNCQNHDHSHVHQHHDDD
-83 CSCGHDHYHE
+83 CDCGHHHHDDHC
-93 EHCSCEHDHHHEEHC
+93 HCGHRHDHPAM
-108 SCGHDHHKPVRK
+108 PVRN
-120 IKGGIRLHI
+120 IDGGIKLHI
-129 HGLDCANCAMK
+129 HGLDCANCALK
-140 VETEIKKQPFI
+140 VENEIKKQPFI
-151 EDAVVNFSTETLV
+151 EDAVINFSTETLV
-164 VKSTHVD
+164 VKTTDSHD
-171 NLVDKIQQVVD
+171 LVDKIQKAVD
-182 SVEEGVSISLDKQK
+182 SVEEGVIVSLKK
-196 NFEKP
+196 SEVKYTKP
-201 KLFVLKENIELVE
+201 KLFVFKDNIELIE
-214 GIIVFIGA
+214 GIIIFVGA
-222 IISSGWFSIFLYIFA
+222 MMTSGWFSVFLYIFA
-237 YLLIGYKVILKAL
+237 YLLIGYKVIFKAL
-250 KNIGRKDF
+250 KNLGRKDF
-258 LDENFLMCL
+258 LDENLLMCL
-267 ATFGAIALQDYSEAI
+267 ATFGAIALQDYGEAI

-303 HSISSLMN
+303 NSISSLMN
-311 VKSDFANLLQDNEII
+311 VKSDYANLQLEDEMI
-326 QVAPEE
+326 QVPPED
-332 VQPGQTIVVKVG
+332 VQIGQTVVVKVG
-344 EKVPLDGTVIHGTSM
+344 EKVPLDGVVIQGSSM

-370 PKYVESGDEILSG
+370 PRLVETGDEILSG
-383 VVNLNEVLYIEV
+383 VVNLNEILYVKV

-418 AQIEKFITRFAKVYT
+418 AQIEKFITRFARVYT
-433 PTVVLLAVLLLVVPM
+433 PAVVFLAVLLLIVPM
-448 IILPDQSIYT
+448 IALPDQSFYT

-490 SSLGILI
+490 SSAGILI

-525 DVVEIS
+525 EVVEIS

-545 SNHPIAKSIVQC
+545 SNHPIAKSIV
-557 YKQDIQSQR
+557 KAFGKDIDSQR
-566 ISQFKEIAGMGIEV
+566 IADFKETAGMGIEV
-580 LIDGQQYYLGNQ
+580 LIDDQHYYLGNQ
-592 KYFDRLQIKTS
+592 KYFDQLQVKTAS
-603 LPQKTG
+603 PEKTG
-609 TIVYIARGHHYLG
+609 TIVYIARDHDYLG
-622 YIVVADI
+622 YIVVADVI
-629 VKDTA
+629 KDTA
-634 VLGIQSLK
+634 ISGISSLK
-642 GVKVKNTV
+642 DVKVKNTV
-650 MLTGDRRD
+650 MLTGDRQN
-658 VANDIASKIG
+658 VAEDIASKIG
-668 IDTVYSELLPQ
+668 IDQVYSELLPQ

-684 LEKLLNK
+684 LEKLLDK

-732 LMTDDINMIS
+732 LMTDDITMIA
-742 KAIQVSRYT
+742 KAIRISRYT

-760 FTLLVKI
+760 FTLLIKI
-767 GVLVL
+767 GVLLL

>member
-1 MKYKYKLE
+1 MEYKYKLS

-16 TQKIEDRLNEEN
+16 TQKIEDRLNQEEH
-28 DIDNCVISFATGIM
+28 IENCTISFATGIM
-42 TFHSNQPN
+42 TFNSEQDG
-50 IESRVIEII
+50 IEKRVSEII
-59 SQMEPDISI
+59 SQMEPEVVM
-68 QNMNQTHKHFHHEEH
+68 QNMSCNCQNHDHSHVHQHHDDD
-83 CSCGHDHYHE
+83 CDCGHHHHDDHC
-93 EHCSCEHDHHHEEHC
+93 HCGHHHDHPAM
-108 SCGHDHHKPVRK
+108 PVRN
-120 IKGGIRLHI
+120 IDGGIKLLI
-129 HGLDCANCAMK
+129 HGLDCANCALK
-140 VETEIKKQPFI
+140 VENEIKKQPFI
-151 EDAVVNFSTETLV
+151 EDAVINFSTETLV
-164 VKSTHVD
+164 VKTTDSHD
-171 NLVDKIQQVVD
+171 LVDKIQKAVD
-182 SVEEGVSISLDKQK
+182 SVEEGVIVSLKK
-196 NFEKP
+196 SEVKYTKP
-201 KLFVLKENIELVE
+201 KLFVFKDNIELME
-214 GIIVFIGA
+214 GIIIFVGA
-222 IISSGWFSIFLYIFA
+222 MMTSGWFSVFLYIFA

-250 KNIGRKDF
+250 KNLGRKDF

-267 ATFGAIALQDYSEAI
+267 ATFGAIALQDYGEAI

-303 HSISSLMN
+303 NSISSLMN
-311 VKSDFANLLQDNEII
+311 VKSDYANLQLEDEMI
-326 QVAPEE
+326 QVPPED
-332 VQPGQTIVVKVG
+332 VQVGQTVVVKVG
-344 EKVPLDGTVIHGTSM
+344 EKVPLDGVVIQGSSM

-370 PKYVESGDEILSG
+370 PRLVETGDEILSG
-383 VVNLNEVLYIEV
+383 VVNLNEILYVKV

-418 AQIEKFITRFAKVYT
+418 AQIEKFITRFARVYT
-433 PTVVLLAVLLLVVPM
+433 PAVVFLAVLLLIVPM
-448 IILPDQSIYT
+448 IALPDQSFYT

-490 SSLGILI
+490 SSAGILI

-525 DVVEIS
+525 EVVEIS
-531 DESLLEI
+531 DDSLLEI

-545 SNHPIAKSIVQC
+545 SNHPIAKSIV
-557 YKQDIQSQR
+557 KAFGKDIDSQR
-566 ISQFKEIAGMGIEV
+566 IADFKETAGMGIEV
-580 LIDGQQYYLGNQ
+580 LIDDQHYYLGNQ
-592 KYFDRLQIKTS
+592 KYFDQLQVKTAS
-603 LPQKTG
+603 PEKTG
-609 TIVYIARGHHYLG
+609 TIVYIARDHDYLG
-622 YIVVADI
+622 YIVVADVI
-629 VKDTA
+629 KDTA
-634 VLGIQSLK
+634 ISGISSLK
-642 GVKVKNTV
+642 DVKVKNTV
-650 MLTGDRRD
+650 MLTGDRQN
-658 VANDIASKIG
+658 VAEDIASKIG
-668 IDTVYSELLPQ
+668 IDQVYSELLPQ

-684 LEKLLNK
+684 LEKLLDK

-732 LMTDDINMIS
+732 LMTDDITMIA
-742 KAIQVSRYT
+742 KAIRISRYT

-760 FTLLVKI
+760 FTLLIKI
-767 GVLVL
+767 GVLLL

>member
-1 MKYKYKLE
+1 MEYKYKLS

-16 TQKIEDRLNEEN
+16 TQKIEDRLNQEEH
-28 DIDNCVISFATGIM
+28 IENCTISFATGIM
-42 TFHSNQPN
+42 TFNSEQDG
-50 IESRVIEII
+50 IEKRVSEII
-59 SQMEPDISI
+59 SQMEPEVTM
-68 QNMNQTHKHFHHEEH
+68 QNMSCNCQNHDHSHVHQHHDDD
-83 CSCGHDHYHE
+83 CDCGHHHHDDHC
-93 EHCSCEHDHHHEEHC
+93 HCGHHHDHPAM
-108 SCGHDHHKPVRK
+108 PVRN
-120 IKGGIRLHI
+120 IDGGIKLLI
-129 HGLDCANCAMK
+129 HGLDCANCALK
-140 VETEIKKQPFI
+140 VENEIKKQPFI
-151 EDAVVNFSTETLV
+151 EDAVINFSTETLV
-164 VKSTHVD
+164 VKTTDSHD
-171 NLVDKIQQVVD
+171 LVDKIQKAVD
-182 SVEEGVSISLDKQK
+182 SVEEGVIVSLKK
-196 NFEKP
+196 SEVKYTKP
-201 KLFVLKENIELVE
+201 KLFVFKDNIELME
-214 GIIVFIGA
+214 GIIIFVGA
-222 IISSGWFSIFLYIFA
+222 MMTSGWFSVFLYIFA

-250 KNIGRKDF
+250 KNLGRKDF

-267 ATFGAIALQDYSEAI
+267 ATFGAIALQDYGEAI

-303 HSISSLMN
+303 NSISSLMN
-311 VKSDFANLLQDNEII
+311 VKSDYANLQLEDEMI
-326 QVAPEE
+326 QVPPED
-332 VQPGQTIVVKVG
+332 VQVGQTVVVKVG
-344 EKVPLDGTVIHGTSM
+344 EKVPLDGVVIQGSSM

-370 PKYVESGDEILSG
+370 PRLVETGDEILSG
-383 VVNLNEVLYIEV
+383 VVNLNEILYVKV

-418 AQIEKFITRFAKVYT
+418 AQIEKFITRFARVYT
-433 PTVVLLAVLLLVVPM
+433 PAVVFLAVLLLIVPM
-448 IILPDQSIYT
+448 IALPDQSFYT

-490 SSLGILI
+490 SSAGILI

-525 DVVEIS
+525 EVVEIS
-531 DESLLEI
+531 DDSLLEI

-545 SNHPIAKSIVQC
+545 SNHPIAKSIV
-557 YKQDIQSQR
+557 KAFGKDIDSQR
-566 ISQFKEIAGMGIEV
+566 IADFKETAGMGIEV
-580 LIDGQQYYLGNQ
+580 LIDDQHYYLGNQ
-592 KYFDRLQIKTS
+592 KYFDQLQVKTAS
-603 LPQKTG
+603 PEKTG
-609 TIVYIARGHHYLG
+609 TIVYIARDHDYLG
-622 YIVVADI
+622 YIVVADVI
-629 VKDTA
+629 KDTA
-634 VLGIQSLK
+634 ISGISSLK
-642 GVKVKNTV
+642 DVKVKNTV
-650 MLTGDRRD
+650 MLTGDRQN
-658 VANDIASKIG
+658 VAEDIASKIG
-668 IDTVYSELLPQ
+668 IDQVYSELLPQ

-684 LEKLLNK
+684 LEKLLAK

-732 LMTDDINMIS
+732 LMTDDITMIA
-742 KAIQVSRYT
+742 KAIRISRYT

-760 FTLLVKI
+760 FTLLIKI
-767 GVLVL
+767 GVLLL